1 MSFFI
6 LVKKALGCPVEIEFA
21 VNIFQENN
29 KPAEFYLLQ
38 IKPMVLTTT
47 KIISFDKIKK
57 EEIFAQ
63 SHITLGNGT
72 TDNIKNLLYLRP
84 DKYDPSQS
92 KIIAKEIEK
101 FNNSISI
108 ERQIYPSWTRPMGS
122 ADPFG

>member
-1 MSFFI
+1 
-6 LVKKALGCPVEIEFA
+6 
-21 VNIFQENN
+21 
-29 KPAEFYLLQ
+29 
-38 IKPMVLTTT
+38 MVLTTT

-92 KIIAKEIEK
+92 KKIAKEIEK
-101 FNNSISI
+101 FNNIIISKTNT
-108 ERQIYPSWTRPMGS
+108 YWLDL
-122 ADPFG
+122 ADGDQQTLG